1 MRIDLK
7 DARWFGRERAVG
19 YAKVLAIAFVPPLF
33 WMFRQATG
41 PVGSDFTQFW
51 AASKLLLAGHP
62 AGAYLAAE
70 QSAVQFAL
78 GRDHWVPFL
87 CTPPFLAVVAPL
99 ALLPYPAAWLA
110 WVVATYAVWLAVA
123 RRLMP
128 EGFWPIAVFPGAMV
142 AAWHAQNG
150 LLTSALFIGAAL
162 TLERRPRLSGA
173 LLGALI
179 VKPHLALLVPVAL
192 LAGRRW
198 TAFWAAAASAA
209 GLLLLS
215 LALFGQETFRAYLF
229 SSGLGPGVLHATE
242 REVLLRMPTI
252 YAAAAVMA
260 GPKVAA
266 ATQALFS
273 IGMAVTVWRFWA
285 HSADELAK
293 WAVLAVATVLATPYL
308 FHYDLALLIIPVC
321 WLAREGMAT
330 GFRPWEKVALAAF
343 YWSPFLTRAFAEPL
357 GMNLMAL
364 VLLTFLWLALTRMD
378 AMDLAQAA
386 QRDATPAG

>member
-1 MRIDLK
+1 MRIDLQE
-7 DARWFGRERAVG
+7 ARWFGRERAVG
-19 YAKVLAIAFVPPLF
+19 YAKVIAIAFIPPLF
-33 WMFRQATG
+33 WMFHQATG

-51 AASKLLLAGHP
+51 GASKLLLAGRP

-78 GRDHWVPFL
+78 GRDHWTPFL
-87 CTPPFLAVVAPL
+87 CTPPFLVVIAPL
-99 ALLPYPAAWLA
+99 GLLPYPAAWLA
-110 WVVATYAVWLAVA
+110 WVAATYAIWLVVA

-150 LLTSALFIGAAL
+150 LITSALFIGAAL
-162 TLERRPRLSGA
+162 TLEERPRLAGA

-179 VKPHLALLVPVAL
+179 FKPHLALLVPIAL

-198 TAFWAAAASAA
+198 TAFWSTAASAA

-215 LALFGQETFRAYLF
+215 LLLFGPETFRAYLF
-229 SSGLGPGVLHATE
+229 SSELGPQVLHATD
-242 REVLLRMPTI
+242 REVLLRMPTV

-260 GPKVAA
+260 GPKIAA
-266 ATQALFS
+266 AVQALCS
-273 IGMAVTVWRFWA
+273 IGMAITVWRVW
-285 HSADELAK
+285 SQSGDVLAK

-308 FHYDLALLIIPVC
+308 FHYDLALLIVPVC
-321 WLAREGMAT
+321 WLAREGVRT

-364 VLLTFLWLALTRMD
+364 VLLSFLWLTLTR
-378 AMDLAQAA
+378 LQASE
-386 QRDATPAG
+386 PARVDPRGFQF